1 MCAGRWHVASRA
13 RTSTWNPAPPKER
26 APAALEGVGV
36 RLAGVMSL
44 GAEQNHSPGQGQRL
58 PFPAGPN
65 PRPRIHRPV
74 LPAASCQISLEVQAG
89 GNNVSPAMWNQPGR
103 AGTGP
108 FLRSVT
114 PHSAPDLLPSAL
126 GAHAEPSPDPGPS
139 RGPGQIKGQGGPS
152 ASEGPFPGPPQRAA
166 TRVLSWAQPW
176 GPGGGGAFVWPEKPE
191 ARLPACVHQMIK
203 GRGPGHEVFLP
214 ISFS

>member
-1 MCAGRWHVASRA
+1 MASRA
-13 RTSTWNPAPPKER
+13 HTATWSLAPPKER

-36 RLAGVMSL
+36 RLTGVMSP
-44 GAEQNHSPGQGQRL
+44 GAEQNHSPGQGRQL

-89 GNNVSPAMWNQPGR
+89 GNNVSPAVWNRPGR
-103 AGTGP
+103 AGAGP

-126 GAHAEPSPDPGPS
+126 GAHAEPSPDLGP
-139 RGPGQIKGQGGPS
+139 
-152 ASEGPFPGPPQRAA
+152 
-166 TRVLSWAQPW
+166 
-176 GPGGGGAFVWPEKPE
+176 
-191 ARLPACVHQMIK
+191 
-203 GRGPGHEVFLP
+203 GRGPGRSKGRAAPQPARGPFLGRPSERPPGFCPGPGHGARAVGAPLSGLRSRRPDCPPVF
-214 ISFS
+214 IK